1 MATGTIT
8 VSPVATQPVATE
20 PLPPPP
26 PPPIITAPTQ
36 QSGFDFSGLIN
47 MIIQILP
54 IAFIIPMLTEIFEDI

>member
-36 QSGFDFSGLIN
+36 QTGFDIS
-47 MIIQILP
+47 QILGIIIP
-54 IAFIIPMLTEIFEDI
+54 ILALSFIIPLFEDLIGEF